1 MLRTLPLAL
10 LLLPVAAFAR
20 DWNVDA
26 SKSTLGF
33 KGSYQKEAFD
43 GTFRKFDAT
52 IAYDAADPSKGK
64 FDVTVDLASAD
75 TGSAERD
82 DSLKGGDFF
91 AVSKFPKAHFVTESF
106 AKAADGTVTAQ
117 GKLTIR
123 DQTKP
128 VTLKVTFA
136 EAGNAA
142 TLDVATVLKRA
153 DFGLGAG
160 SDWTDVGA
168 DVSVH
173 GHLVLTAK

>member
-33 KGSYQKEAFD
+33 KGSYQKEAFN
-43 GTFRKFDAT
+43 GAFKTFEAT
-52 IAYDAADPSKGK
+52 IAYDAADPSKAK

-91 AVSKFPKAHFVTESF
+91 AVSKFPKAHFVTDSF
-106 AKAADGTVTAQ
+106 AKAADGSVTAQ

-128 VTLKVTFA
+128 VTLKVVFT
-136 EAGNAA
+136 ENGNAA
-142 TLDVATVLKRA
+142 TLDVDSALKRA

-173 GHLVLTAK
+173 GHLALTTK

>member
-1 MLRTLPLAL
+1 MLRTLTFAL
-10 LLLPVAAFAR
+10 LLLPAAASAR
-20 DWNVDA
+20 DWAVDA

-33 KGSYQKEAFD
+33 KGSYQGEAFT
-43 GTFRKFDAT
+43 GSFRTFDAT

-64 FDVTVDLASAD
+64 FDVSVDLASAD
-75 TGSAERD
+75 TASAERD
-82 DSLKGGDFF
+82 DALKGSDFF

-106 AKAADGTVTAQ
+106 ATAADGSVTAQ

-128 VTLKVTFA
+128 VTLAVTFA
-136 EAGNAA
+136 ESGDTA

-160 SDWTDVGA
+160 SDWSDVGA

-173 GHLVLTAK
+173 GHLVLTGK

>member
-43 GTFRKFDAT
+43 GAFR
-52 IAYDAADPSKGK
+52 K

-91 AVSKFPKAHFVTESF
+91 AVSKFPKAHFTTESF
-106 AKAADGTVTAQ
+106 AKGADGSVTAQ

-136 EAGNAA
+136 ETGNAA

-173 GHLVLTAK
+173 GHLVLTGK